1 MNLNIYSVVKLL
13 DGQVDEISTFD
24 NEGAA
29 LQYAEQ
35 TVVSEP
41 YDIVSI
47 LRTILNNPSVQLTI
61 KEYRRGCG
69 NIQ

>member
-1 MNLNIYSVVKLL
+1 MNINVYSVVKLL
-13 DGQVDEISTFD
+13 NGQVDEISTFD
-24 NEGAA
+24 NEEAA

-35 TVVSEP
+35 TVTNEP

-61 KEYRRGCG
+61 KEFRKGCG
-69 NIQ
+69 SI

>member
-1 MNLNIYSVVKLL
+1 MNLNIYSVVKVLN
-13 DGQVDEISTFD
+13 GQVDEISCFD

-35 TVVSEP
+35 IVSKEP

-47 LRTILNNPSVQLTI
+47 LRTILNNPNVQLTVREFR
-61 KEYRRGCG
+61 KACG
-69 NIQ
+69 SF

>member
-1 MNLNIYSVVKLL
+1 MNVNVYSVVKLL
-13 DGQVDEISTFD
+13 NGQVDEISSFD

-35 TVVSEP
+35 TVANEP

-47 LRTILNNPSVQLTI
+47 LRTILNNPNVQLTI
-61 KEYRRGCG
+61 KEYRKGCG
-69 NIQ
+69 SI